1 MGVDAD
7 RIART
12 GPRISIVVPVYNTP
26 GPYLEALIDSV
37 RLQLY
42 QNWQLC
48 LADDASPEPHVR
60 PILKR
65 AASTDSR
72 IQVSLRDVNGHIVR
86 ASNSALELATGEY
99 VGLLDHDDILSPDA
113 LLHVAEAISAE
124 SALDLLYTDEDKL
137 SPR

>member
-1 MGVDAD
+1 MGGDAD

-26 GPYLEALIDSV
+26 GSYLEALIDSV
-37 RLQLY
+37 RSQLY

-60 PILKR
+60 QILER

-72 IQVSLRDVNGHIVR
+72 IQVSWRDANGH
-86 ASNSALELATGEY
+86 
-99 VGLLDHDDILSPDA
+99 
-113 LLHVAEAISAE
+113 
-124 SALDLLYTDEDKL
+124 
-137 SPR
+137 